1 MVDLAYNP
9 QICPLYRFPAHHSMR
24 IVLFAAMLLIVVSVP
39 AAYAATLQ
47 LVTENGNVFSIDFDE
62 LLFFW
67 EMHNPSNQTQ
77 AIATIHQEIS
87 DLRAQLN
94 SITNTT
100 DVGDIEDR
108 IDELVNQLSTNST
121 ATDVLIDG
129 LQDRI
134 DILTDQLNAAIIN
147 STATDVEIGELQNMI
162 NTLTT
167 EVENLEQDGI
177 GAGALGTS
185 GRMVSAALD
194 GYVIYG
200 EHGKLGTISEA
211 TTYNR
216 YTGPVDYVGII
227 PNKDYFTKYSLDSPN
242 GQYTVYNSELVPAQG
257 SSKFVRT
264 DGYKVFE
271 GNAPVITSHGRDVE
285 IDVSGKVLVQ
295 LDESRLGSGVT
306 VGVDTDAVTAQVVT
320 SPNNLINTEYR
331 DFNGTRKFVL
341 FEGEAQ
347 VGPLELRPYG
357 STVYCYTSRPGCNN
371 IPPHVSAS
379 PYAGL
384 RSIQMYA
391 EHQPATAQLTL
402 DAYVSD
408 VEESLIHSN
417 ATLSATYGHSINGIS
432 TVDTWRTTGT
442 YDAVPTFVDGL
453 WHVTSLLTESEYS
466 VETQQGTAN
475 GTVAAQGTY
484 RVTDPT
490 PYVVHGT
497 VEPDSSKSIPTPTN
511 SNVYV
516 LLEGI
521 ENEQTYVVSDII
533 DDGTSPVV
541 ESIGRH
547 NPPDLVI
554 NGDMLVYK
562 VTFSE
567 DVTGVDADDFVLTP
581 GSTGGRNTDMQTAQ
595 TSSPSLDI
603 IGERTVSDT
612 ITVSDPSMVTSV
624 AVAVNITD
632 ANIHGLTIT
641 LVAPDGTRE
650 TLRAQTSGPDDLN
663 ESYSW
668 SFDSLPIAGDWELR
682 IHDRFRFTNGI
693 LHDWALTFISH
704 DDSSPVTSVSGSGDT
719 YYATVPAVQE
729 GTYRIDFG
737 FDHGITDIRGNPLI
751 DRIPVTD
758 IDRDYIV
765 TGITDVTSPSVL
777 AIERSNPIAQNMN
790 SRTLVYK
797 VTFSEA
803 VTDVDA
809 FDFVLSPD
817 STGGTIGSDYPVE
830 SISGSGDT
838 YHVTVSATQDGTYN
852 LDLVVGHGIID
863 AASNPL
869 TGRVP
874 TTGLDET
881 YVKTVFTDR
890 GEPTISSID
899 RYDPMVKNT
908 DSKTLTYKVTFSEDV
923 TGVDKTDFVISP
935 GSTGEALFTFPPSA
949 QTVYRKSPDISLPNF
964 RTTLDTITVAD
975 VGTVTSV
982 SVAVDITTS
991 AIGSLKV
998 DLVAPDGTSI
1008 TLHNRTGSY
1017 VDDLMG
1023 SYRPDFHGT
1032 QIAGNWT
1039 LQVYNYY
1046 SSPTARLNDWTLI
1059 INQGSPHHV
1068 ASLSGSGDTYYA
1080 TVFATQ
1086 NGTYNLDLV
1095 PSGHGIEDTAGN
1107 VLTDPSTGAG
1117 IARIGANGIV
1127 GAGSVQINGLP
1138 DGVPWI
1144 LEAVDGP
1151 QVNSG
1156 LTSSSGSITMP
1167 LPDYSV
1173 EGVTEEFSLLVY
1185 EDGFGQNVQPGNVVA
1200 DTINKEF
1207 VRHDFVNPTQN
1218 VIYIPERFMLYP
1230 ITVPV
1235 TIDDVRLGKISTD
1248 CNVTDQVRLRYLD
1261 GAYDVGSTMHVPFI
1275 PGMSALQLSLDGAP
1289 VCVKFADVLPPVQII
1304 PFSGDVATEKN
1315 APLINLEVNGGA
1327 STILGTNDPT
1337 TLTVSFPASGFSE
1350 HSRYTNILSVTATGQ
1365 DGRTITCNANLHFA
1379 SNTGISPSHCPEPA
1393 ASMFMAMHSGYTR
1406 EMAVALE
1413 HAFTKYEVTIDVFK
1427 NGHLYDTATLPLN
1440 SLNVNPPTDLETTF
1454 NLGQCWTARGLNTIP
1469 SHVNQTTAYTGGH
1482 HFGQLACTTNPPN
1495 ALFHAT
1501 GGTAWSEL
1509 VTHTFDITDGR
1520 IGDHIEVQI
1529 SNEVTFSFPYFFG
1542 HYHPYN
1548 SEIAHYDWPSTFST
1562 EILNGDDF
1570 LGVYDKLEFDVYVV
1584 YGANDRGVLVQI
1596 NNGFIMVTP
1605 AS

>member
-1 MVDLAYNP
+1 M
-9 QICPLYRFPAHHSMR
+9 
-24 IVLFAAMLLIVVSVP
+24 
-39 AAYAATLQ
+39 
-47 LVTENGNVFSIDFDE
+47 
-62 LLFFW
+62 
-67 EMHNPSNQTQ
+67 
-77 AIATIHQEIS
+77 
-87 DLRAQLN
+87 
-94 SITNTT
+94 
-100 DVGDIEDR
+100 
-108 IDELVNQLSTNST
+108 
-121 ATDVLIDG
+121 
-129 LQDRI
+129 
-134 DILTDQLNAAIIN
+134 
-147 STATDVEIGELQNMI
+147 
-162 NTLTT
+162 
-167 EVENLEQDGI
+167 
-177 GAGALGTS
+177 
-185 GRMVSAALD
+185 
-194 GYVIYG
+194 
-200 EHGKLGTISEA
+200 GTITEA

-227 PNKDYFTKYSLDSPN
+227 PNKDYFTKYPLDSPN
-242 GQYTVYNSELVPAQG
+242 GIYNVQNSEVVPVQG
-257 SSKFVRT
+257 SSKLVRT

-271 GNAPVITSHGRDVE
+271 GSAPVIQDRGRDVE
-285 IDVSGKVLVQ
+285 IDVTGKVLVK
-295 LDESRLGSGVT
+295 LDESRLGNGVT

-347 VGPLELRPYG
+347 VSPLEFLPYG
-357 STVYCYTSRPGCNN
+357 DTSNCRRCSSMA
-371 IPPHVSAS
+371 PHVVFIQSYGS
-379 PYAGL
+379 L
-384 RSIQMYA
+384 RVAQMYA
-391 EHQPATAQLTL
+391 DYQRATAPLTL

-408 VEESLIHSN
+408 VEESLIDSN
-417 ATLSATYGHSINGIS
+417 ATLSATYGHSVNGRP
-432 TVDTWRTTGT
+432 TVDTWRLPGA

-466 VETQQGTAN
+466 VETEQGTAN

-497 VEPDSSKSIPTPTN
+497 VGPDSFKSIPTPTN

-516 LLEGI
+516 LLEGL

-533 DDGTSPVV
+533 EDVTPPVV
-541 ESIGRH
+541 ESIERH
-547 NPPDLVI
+547 NPSDLVI
-554 NGDMLVYK
+554 NGDMMVYN

-581 GSTGGRNTDMQTAQ
+581 GSTGGRNTDMQTTQ

-751 DRIPVTD
+751 DRIPVVD
-758 IDRDYIV
+758 IDREYIV
-765 TGITDVTSPSVL
+765 TGTTDVTSPSVS
-777 AIERSNPIAQNMN
+777 AIERSNPIAQNTN

-797 VTFSEA
+797 VTFSET
-803 VTDVDA
+803 VTGVDA

-817 STGGTIGSDYPVE
+817 STGRTIDNDYPVE
-830 SISGSGDT
+830 SITGSGDT

-863 AASNPL
+863 ATSNPL
-869 TGRVP
+869 TDRVP

-890 GEPTISSID
+890 DEPTISSID

-908 DSKTLTYKVTFSEDV
+908 DSETLVYEVTFSEDV
-923 TGVDKTDFVISP
+923 TGVDKADFVMSS
-935 GSTGEALFTFPPSA
+935 GSTGKPLFTFHPSDSFSS
-949 QTVYRKSPDISLPNF
+949 TSSPNIAYGGRGIMS
-964 RTTLDTITVAD
+964 DTITVPN
-975 VGTVTSV
+975 VGTATSV
-982 SVAVDITTS
+982 RVAVDIDYA
-991 AIGSLKV
+991 AIGFLEV
-998 DLVAPDGTSI
+998 DLIAPDGTAMR
-1008 TLHNRTGSY
+1008 LHNRTGGY
-1017 VDDLMG
+1017 NDDIKMAY
-1023 SYRPDFHGT
+1023 SPDFSGVP
-1032 QIAGNWT
+1032 IAGNWT
-1039 LQVYNYY
+1039 LQVYKASSY
-1046 SSPTARLNDWTLI
+1046 STARLNDWALT
-1059 INQGSPHHV
+1059 INHGSPYHV
-1068 ASLSGSGDTYYA
+1068 TSLSGAGDTYYA

-1086 NGTYNLDLV
+1086 NGTYNLDLI

-1107 VLTDPSTGAG
+1107 DLTDTSTGAG
-1117 IARIGANGIV
+1117 IARISANGIV
-1127 GAGSVQINGLP
+1127 GAGNVQINGLP
-1138 DGVPWI
+1138 RGVPWI

-1167 LPDYSV
+1167 LPDYSID
-1173 EGVTEEFSLLVY
+1173 GVTEEFSLLVY

-1235 TIDDVRLGKISTD
+1235 TIGDVRLGKVSTD

-1304 PFSGDVATEKN
+1304 PFSGDVAAEKN

-1350 HSRYTNILSVTATGQ
+1350 HSRYTNLLSVTITGQ

-1379 SNTGISPSHCPEPA
+1379 DNSGISPSSCPEPA

-1454 NLGQCWTARGLNTIP
+1454 NLGRCWVARGLNTIP

-1482 HFGQLACTTNPPN
+1482 YFGQLACTTNPPN